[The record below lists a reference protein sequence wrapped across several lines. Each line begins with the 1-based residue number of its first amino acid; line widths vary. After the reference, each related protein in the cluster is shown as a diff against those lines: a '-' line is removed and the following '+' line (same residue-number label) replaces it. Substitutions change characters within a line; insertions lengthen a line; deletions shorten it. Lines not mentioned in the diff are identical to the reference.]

1 MFGRRSA
8 GFLINTAPDNTRR
21 FSSRIVCIVNTCADI
36 PSYDSLYFV
45 DSLTSGRERDALVQ
59 LRRPLAALRGYRLRT
74 YKTVSIVDDDASIR
88 ASTASLVRSMGWE
101 ARVYESADQF
111 LGAIGVGGVGEIGCI
126 LCDIKMPGMTGL
138 ELLGKLRDDGYSF
151 TIIFVTAYSSD
162 KVDQEARAGGALCAL
177 EKPVDPTLLYDWL
190 CRALD
195 DGA

>member
-8 GFLINTAPDNTRR
+8 GFLITTAPDNTRR

-126 LCDIKMPGMTGL
+126 LCDIK
-138 ELLGKLRDDGYSF
+138 
-151 TIIFVTAYSSD
+151 I
-162 KVDQEARAGGALCAL
+162 RA
-177 EKPVDPTLLYDWL
+177 
-190 CRALD
+190 
-195 DGA
+195 